1 MTNTGNPQ
9 MQGSGNQSK
18 NIHDFCRHNLY
29 QMVQIE
35 MTDGQTHTGLL
46 HSYDHNQMN
55 LIMPTGQQGQQG
67 QQGQNRDVNQEDSRL
82 FFPFFGPFGLFGF
95 PFWGIRR
102 WWPYYYPYSYWW

>member
-1 MTNTGNPQ
+1 MNNTGNPQ
-9 MQGSGNQSK
+9 MQGSGSQPQNV
-18 NIHDFCRHNLY
+18 HDFCRQHLY

-35 MTDGQTHTGLL
+35 MADGQTHTGLL
-46 HSYDHNQMN
+46 HSYDQNQMN
-55 LIMPTGQQGQQG
+55 LIMPTS
-67 QQGQNRDVNQEDSRL
+67 QQGQNRGINEEDSRL